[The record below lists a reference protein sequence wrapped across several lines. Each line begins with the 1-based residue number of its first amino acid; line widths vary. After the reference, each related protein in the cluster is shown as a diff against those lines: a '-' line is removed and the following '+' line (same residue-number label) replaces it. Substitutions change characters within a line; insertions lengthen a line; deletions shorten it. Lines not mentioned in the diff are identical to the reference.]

1 MKFLK
6 TWNIFVLVLFIWQG
20 ITSLIFILGFGEVF
34 GYFWGTHKWT
44 GLALII
50 VLIVHLMFNWN
61 WVASTYFKKPQQ

>member
-1 MKFLK
+1 MNFLK
-6 TWNIFVLVLFIWQG
+6 TWNIFVLILFIWQG

-50 VLIVHLMFNWN
+50 VLVVHLILNWK
-61 WVASTYFKKPQQ
+61 WVSNTYFKGGQQ